1 VVVILCIESKKD
13 SIKCG
18 EKGSPVKALAN
29 YETCLQFVPKVTS
42 NVSCDQIIVFEF

>member
-1 VVVILCIESKKD
+1 MHRMKKR
-13 SIKCG
+13 IVLNAEK
-18 EKGSPVKALAN
+18 KGSPVKALAN